1 MGFSYRRVHLKI
13 RNPDKGEIEF
23 EEFSIKNSLY
33 TEQIYNIKDNILNYI
48 IYFEINNYN
57 LDRGYVEL
65 GDLIEKKLYN
75 SLELNKETLEVQVF
89 FDSTFITKFLISSY
103 NYDVIFNNEDYVDD
117 IFKLIKN
124 KGKPIGV
131 LNLQSYP
138 NFIKEENYKCF

>member
-13 RNPDKGEIEF
+13 RNPDKGEKEF

-33 TEQIYNIKDNILNYI
+33 TEQIYNIKENILNYI

-65 GDLIEKKLYN
+65 EDLIEKKLYN
-75 SLELNKETLEVQVF
+75 SLKLNNETLEVQVF

-103 NYDVIFNNEDYVDD
+103 NYDVVFSNEDYIDG